1 MKNVI
6 LRFRM
11 KLLSILIIAFFTL
24 FTSCKNDFSK
34 VLKNKDFE
42 YKLKKADEYFYKKKY
57 KQAEQLYIELFPVFK
72 GTQKFEDLYYKYA
85 YCSYYQKNYE
95 DAENL
100 FKGFL
105 EVFPNSPK
113 EEEIAYMQAYTYY
126 LQSPKIELEQTNT
139 SRSIGMMQTFI
150 NTHPGSS
157 RVKTALEIIDKS
169 RAKLEV
175 KELKSAELYY
185 KVQQYRAAG
194 IAFTNLLNNYPESIR
209 GDDYKLMAIK
219 SFYQFAKLSI
229 PEKQIERYEKVIA
242 EFNDFTDRYPESKLL
257 KNAQEYNNLSLNHI
271 KELQNEQIKTTTKR

>member
-1 MKNVI
+1 M
-6 LRFRM
+6 R
-11 KLLSILIIAFFTL
+11 LLSILLI
-24 FTSCKNDFSK
+24 TSFAISSCTSDFGK
-34 VLKNKDFE
+34 VLKSKDFE
-42 YKLKKADEYFYKKKY
+42 YQLKKADEYFYKKKY

-85 YCSYYQKNYE
+85 YCSYFQKNYP

-139 SRSIGMMQTFI
+139 ARAIGMMQTFI

-157 RVKTALEIIDKS
+157 RLKDAIDIIDKC
-169 RAKLEV
+169 RAKLEM
-175 KELKSAELYY
+175 KEHSSAQLYY
-185 KVQQYRAAG
+185 KIQQYRAAG
-194 IAFTNLLNNYPESIR
+194 NAFTTLLNNYPESAK
-209 GDDYKLMAIK
+209 GDEYKLMSIK

-229 PEKQIERYEKVIA
+229 AEKQIERYEKVVS
-242 EFNDFTDRYPESKLL
+242 EVNDFTDRYPESQLL
-257 KNAQEYNNLSLNHI
+257 KDAQEYNNLSLNHI
-271 KELQNEQIKTTTKR
+271 KEIQNEQTKTTTKR